1 MRIFQQ
7 QQKKAWLG
15 THTNGVLAPFI
26 KGEYAALND
35 KQKASFKQISNPSN
49 GLLFNTLLIE

>member
-1 MRIFQQ
+1 MQII

-35 KQKASFKQISNPSN
+35 KQKESFKQISNPSN
-49 GLLFNTLLIE
+49 GLLLILIE